1 MTWVRIYTDA
11 EGASLHI
18 LRDGAAAEVHRLS
31 MGDLVRLSSD
41 SAAAV
46 RDEWARRSRR
56 PIQPVAS
63 ERAGAHYVG
72 RLGE

>member
-1 MTWVRIYTDA
+1 MTWVRIYTDT

-18 LRDGAAAEVHRLS
+18 LRDGSAAEVHRLP
-31 MGDLVRLSSD
+31 MADLVRLSAD

-63 ERAGAHYVG
+63 EHPQAHYVG